1 MYKIYAYQ
9 YLYICALD
17 ILRTALYKNLV
28 YVYICESMLYVCMFV
43 CLYVCMSVCLYV
55 GLYVYTSKV
64 YPFLY
69 EYSEYDV
76 YM

>member
-17 ILRTALYKNLV
+17 ILRTALYKNVV
-28 YVYICESMLYVCMFV
+28 YVYICE